1 MVAVVANGMG
11 LLNQSAAV
19 VYMVTGGV
27 LLLAAGV
34 DALPGGAPRPPGGA
48 SGCR

>member
-1 MVAVVANGMG
+1 MAVVANGMG
-11 LLNQSAAV
+11 LLDQSAAV

-34 DALPGGAPRPPGGA
+34 DALVAATRRGLRAG
-48 SGCR
+48 

>member
-1 MVAVVANGMG
+1 MG
-11 LLNQSAAV
+11 LLDQSAAV

-34 DALPGGAPRPPGGA
+34 DALSRRRAMA
-48 SGCR
+48 SGRG